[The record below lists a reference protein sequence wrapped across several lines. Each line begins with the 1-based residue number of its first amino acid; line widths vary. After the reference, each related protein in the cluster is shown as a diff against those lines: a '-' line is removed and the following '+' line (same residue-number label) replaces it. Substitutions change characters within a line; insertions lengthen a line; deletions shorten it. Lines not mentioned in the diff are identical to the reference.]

1 MWASLM
7 DRFGFKLI
15 FNIVMI
21 INLICTA
28 SIGYVGNNFWAYLV
42 ILSLT
47 MCCEG
52 GMFSCFP
59 AESSKIFGHKVS
71 I

>member
-1 MWASLM
+1 
-7 DRFGFKLI
+7 
-15 FNIVMI
+15 MI
-21 INLICTA
+21 INLVCTA

-59 AESSKIFGHKVS
+59 AESSKIFGHKVL